1 MLKRKEVIMNN
12 GIYRVIQE
20 GTSLMGNPNLNEAM
34 FMAWLDYSR
43 KMLYLVSN
51 NSFVKY
57 QYSSFV
63 YQMMNA
69 QLSPYEKLSKCIDCL
84 IRMIPIM

>member
-1 MLKRKEVIMNN
+1 MMNN
-12 GIYRVIQE
+12 GIYRVINE

-34 FMAWLDYSR
+34 FLTWLDYSR
-43 KMLYLVSN
+43 KMLDLVCSN
-51 NSFVKY
+51 TFVRY
-57 QYSSFV
+57 QYESFV
-63 YQMMNA
+63 YQMINS

>member
-1 MLKRKEVIMNN
+1 MPRRKENMMNY
-12 GIYRVIQE
+12 GIYRVINE

>member
-1 MLKRKEVIMNN
+1 MNN

-20 GTSLMGNPNLNEAM
+20 GTSLMGNKYLNEAM

-43 KMLYLVSN
+43 KMLDLVSGN
-51 NSFVKY
+51 TFIKY
-57 QYSSFV
+57 QYSSFAFQV
-63 YQMMNA
+63 MN
-69 QLSPYEKLSKCIDCL
+69 SPSTPFEKLSKCVEYL